1 MNSDS
6 KINLDDPKLTAFALG
21 ELEGEEAIQ
30 MKQVIDQDPEAKK
43 HVDEIRATAS
53 LLSEELKKEERPR
66 LSVAQREEILAKTV
80 GAAKSQGAWWK
91 SWKVG
96 LSFGG
101 TLAAAVLAILV
112 MNSNGTLSRLA
123 QVKETD
129 ATGPISGPPQD
140 LVAEQKAEAPA
151 ELAKAAKPVASTNHI
166 VAMKDTASDTMM
178 SVEAEAPITVE
189 PQPPAAPSATLAE
202 VADMAEETSA
212 PSGAGAAAPAK
223 MMAAT
228 GALGQAKALSRAEG
242 YSNLGGLKAAKKG
255 ATAYDSLA
263 ESKTSRARP
272 GLQQTEPSNTEA
284 YSFIAENDFKQ
295 VADQPLSTF
304 STDVDTASYANV
316 RRFLVGSQLPP
327 ADAVRIEEMVNYF
340 KYDYPAPKDGKA
352 FSVTTEVAA
361 APWNSNHQILR
372 IGLKGRETSIE
383 NRPASNLVF
392 LIDVSGSMDESN
404 KLPLL
409 VKSFKLLVEQMRA
422 KDHVA
427 LVVYAGNSGV
437 VLPSTTG
444 TEKAKIVEA
453 LDRLHAGGS
462 TNGASGIQLAYDV
475 AQKGFIKG
483 GVNRVIIATDGDFNV
498 GMSSEGDLTRMIEQ
512 KAKTG
517 VFLTV
522 LGFGM
527 GNYKDAT
534 MQKLADKG
542 NGNHAYIDSIREA
555 RKVLV
560 EQAGGTL
567 NTIAK
572 DVKIQLEF
580 NPKFV
585 GAYRLIGYEKRLLN
599 NEDFNDDTKDAGEI
613 GEGHT
618 VTALYELAPPGEIG
632 ASSPKVD
639 AMKYQKVPE
648 VKTASTSSD
657 EMLTLKLRF
666 KKPDGDVSD
675 KIEVPVK
682 NEKKEFLKASSDLK
696 FATSVAGFGML
707 LRKSQYKGDLS
718 YDQVQQIASQN
729 TKLRG
734 SEDEYRKEF
743 VELVKKAKSLQPK

>member
-1 MNSDS
+1 MNFDPKN

-30 MKQVIDQDPEAKK
+30 MKQVIDRDPEAKK
-43 HVDEIRATAS
+43 HVDEIRESAS
-53 LLSEELKKEERPR
+53 LLSEQLQKEAKPR
-66 LSVAQREEILAKTV
+66 LSVAQREEILARTV
-80 GAAKSQGAWWK
+80 GPRARAVAWWR
-91 SWKVG
+91 SWKFG
-96 LSFGG
+96 LSAGG
-101 TLAAAVLAILV
+101 LLAAGVAALFMINLNRQ
-112 MNSNGTLSRLA
+112 NSS
-123 QVKETD
+123 KF
-129 ATGPISGPPQD
+129 
-140 LVAEQKAEAPA
+140 A
-151 ELAKAAKPVASTNHI
+151 ELAKTQKSAEPVMAEPQTTVAAPALPPIVIAQQDAPKDDVALKESKVESSGL
-166 VAMKDTASDTMM
+166 VAMADQES
-178 SVEAEAPITVE
+178 EAP
-189 PQPPAAPSATLAE
+189 PAEDALGVNSMSLAPAVS
-202 VADMAEETSA
+202 TS
-212 PSGAGAAAPAK
+212 GAAAPSSSAVAARGNIAQALK
-223 MMAAT
+223 MSTKGYAA
-228 GALGQAKALSRAEG
+228 SE
-242 YSNLGGLKAAKKG
+242 
-255 ATAYDSLA
+255 
-263 ESKTSRARP
+263 SRARRDSSRAR
-272 GLQQTEPSNTEA
+272 LEQTEPSNTEA
-284 YSFIAENDFKQ
+284 YSFISENDFKS

-316 RRFLVGSQLPP
+316 RRMLVASQLPP
-327 ADAVRIEEMVNYF
+327 PDAVRIEEMVNYF
-340 KYDYPAPKDGKA
+340 RYDYPVPKDGKA

-361 APWNSNHQILR
+361 APWNANHQLLR
-372 IGLKGRETSIE
+372 IGLKGRESSLE

-437 VLPSTTG
+437 VLPSTG
-444 TEKAKIVEA
+444 GNEKAKIVAA

-483 GVNRVIIATDGDFNV
+483 GVNRVILATDGDFNV
-498 GMSSEGDLTRMIEQ
+498 GVSSEGDLTRMIGE
-512 KAKTG
+512 KAKSG

-527 GNYKDAT
+527 GNMKDAT

-585 GAYRLIGYEKRLLN
+585 GSYRLIGYEKRLLN

-618 VTALYELAPPGEIG
+618 VTALYELSPPGEIG
-632 ASSPKVD
+632 ATSPKVD
-639 AMKYQKVPE
+639 SLKYQPQIEKPQPVDRRLPE
-648 VKTASTSSD
+648 GVSKLAASTSD
-657 EMLTLKLRF
+657 EMLTVKLRF
-666 KKPDGDVSD
+666 KKPDGDVSE

-682 NEKKEFLKASSDLK
+682 SEKREFLKASSDMK
-696 FATSVAGFGML
+696 FAASVAGFGML
-707 LRKSQYKGDLS
+707 LRKSQHKGDMTF
-718 YDQVQQIASQN
+718 DQVQQLASQN
-729 TKLRG
+729 TKLEG

-743 VELVKKAKSLQPK
+743 VELVKKAKSLQAKESR

>member
-1 MNSDS
+1 MNFDPKN
-6 KINLDDPKLTAFALG
+6 KIDLDDPKLTAFALG

-30 MKQVIDQDPEAKK
+30 MKQVIDRDPEAKK
-43 HVDEIRATAS
+43 HVDEIRETAS
-53 LLSEELKKEERPR
+53 LLSEQLQQEAKPR
-66 LSVAQREEILAKTV
+66 LSVSQREEVLAKTIGTRGRAV
-80 GAAKSQGAWWK
+80 AWWR
-91 SWKVG
+91 SWKLG
-96 LSFGG
+96 LSAGG
-101 TLAAAVLAILV
+101 LLAAGVAALLMINLNRE
-112 MNSNGTLSRLA
+112 NSS
-123 QVKETD
+123 KF
-129 ATGPISGPPQD
+129 
-140 LVAEQKAEAPA
+140 A
-151 ELAKAAKPVASTNHI
+151 ELAKVQDSAAPTRAEPQSTVTAPASPPIVIAQQDAPKDDVALKESKVETSGL
-166 VAMKDTASDTMM
+166 VAMADEES
-178 SVEAEAPITVE
+178 EAPTAV
-189 PQPPAAPSATLAE
+189 S
-202 VADMAEETSA
+202 TS
-212 PSGAGAAAPAK
+212 GAAAPSSGAV
-223 MMAAT
+223 A
-228 GALGQAKALSRAEG
+228 ALGKSAMQEGLARGADYEKRGNIAQALKMATKG
-242 YSNLGGLKAAKKG
+242 YAAP
-255 ATAYDSLA
+255 
-263 ESKTSRARP
+263 ESRARRDSSRTQP
-272 GLQQTEPSNTEA
+272 MQTESSNTEA
-284 YSFIAENDFKQ
+284 YSFIAENDFKS

-316 RRFLVGSQLPP
+316 RRMLAASQLPP

-361 APWNSNHQILR
+361 APWNANHQLLR
-372 IGLKGRETSIE
+372 IGLKGRESSPE

-392 LIDVSGSMDESN
+392 LIDVSGSMDEPN

-437 VLPSTTG
+437 VLPSTSG
-444 TEKAKIVEA
+444 NEKAKIVDA

-475 AQKGFIKG
+475 AQMGFIKG
-483 GVNRVIIATDGDFNV
+483 GVNRVILATDGDFNV
-498 GMSSEGDLTRMIEQ
+498 GPSSEGDLTRMIGE
-512 KAKTG
+512 KAKSG

-527 GNYKDAT
+527 GNMKDAT

-572 DVKIQLEF
+572 DVKIQVEF

-585 GAYRLIGYEKRLLN
+585 GSYRLIGYEKRLLN

-632 ASSPKVD
+632 ATPPKVD
-639 AMKYQKVPE
+639 ALKYQPQPE
-648 VKTASTSSD
+648 KSQPVDRRLPEDDSKLAASTSD
-657 EMLTLKLRF
+657 EMLTVKLRF
-666 KKPDGDVSD
+666 KKPDGDVSE

-682 NEKKEFLKASSDLK
+682 NEKREFLKASSDMK
-696 FATSVAGFGML
+696 FAASVAGFGML
-707 LRKSQYKGDLS
+707 LRKSQHKGDMNF
-718 YDQVQQIASQN
+718 DQVQQLATQN
-729 TKLRG
+729 TKIKG

-743 VELVKKAKSLQPK
+743 VELVKKAKSLSKGSRI